1 VTGFQGAFSL
11 AGYLAREEEEAAR
24 ALGRTLDPGG
34 VLADLPGTLRGP
46 IRHTF
51 EAGGKRLRPILCA
64 AAFRACGGEG
74 DEIQELAVSLELIH
88 AYSLM
93 HDDLPCM
100 DDAGL
105 RRGRPTPH
113 TLFGERATLLAAA
126 ALIPGAVLQAWR
138 GAKALGLE
146 PELAGELVDALT
158 LAAGGRGMVG
168 GQALDLLGEG
178 QSLRID
184 ELDRLHRMKTGALL
198 TGALRMGGLAARARP
213 EAQEALEEYG
223 SRIGLAFQIADDVLD
238 ATSDSVTLGKDP
250 SDRELG
256 KSTYVALLG
265 VEGARKAARIEA
277 RKARKALDRG
287 RLGAPPLHALADFV
301 VARER

>member
-1 VTGFQGAFSL
+1 VTGLQGAFSL
-11 AGYLAREEEEAAR
+11 AGYLAREEEEVAR
-24 ALGRTLDPGG
+24 TLGRTLDPGG
-34 VLADLPGTLRGP
+34 VLGGLPAGLRDP
-46 IRHTF
+46 VRHTF

-74 DEIQELAVSLELIH
+74 DEIWELAVSLELIH

-113 TLFGERATLLAAA
+113 TVFGERATLLAAA

-146 PELAGELVDALT
+146 PELAGELVDALA

-178 QSLRID
+178 GSLGVE

-213 EAQEALEEYG
+213 EAQEALKEYG
-223 SRIGLAFQIADDVLD
+223 ARIGLAFQIADDVLD
-238 ATSDSVTLGKDP
+238 ATSDSATLGKAP
-250 SDRELG
+250 SDHDLG

-265 VEGARKAARIEA
+265 VEGARNAARREV
-277 RKARKALDRG
+277 RQARKALDRG
-287 RLGAPPLHALADFV
+287 GLEAPALHALADFV
-301 VARER
+301 VARDR